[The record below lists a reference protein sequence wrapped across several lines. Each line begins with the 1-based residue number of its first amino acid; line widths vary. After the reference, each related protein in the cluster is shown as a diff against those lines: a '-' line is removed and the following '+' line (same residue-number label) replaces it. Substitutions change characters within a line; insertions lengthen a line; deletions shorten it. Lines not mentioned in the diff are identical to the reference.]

1 MTIQYNVPGSKRK
14 ELVKTIAAWLG
25 EDIKYCGA
33 PTFAYEVD
41 YFTIDRNGCL
51 SFDDRADSEVIERL
65 LEHLYDEGFECE
77 EAPETEVEPEE
88 SKPDGIAI
96 QIPLSKV
103 QVGNL
108 TRILEAKGV
117 LIRKALGIEDTGFSI
132 MENRVDFPW
141 FPADCKP
148 EELQTYMRFITALC
162 EMSVNQKRINAT
174 EKEVD
179 NEKYA
184 FRCFLLRL
192 GFIGDEFKAD
202 RKLLLKNLSG
212 SAAFKSGKAKEY
224 KVELDDDNFKIFTAK
239 SDAEADS
246 LGMKIAEEL
255 GSEFCE
261 ISEVTD

>member
-192 GFIGDEFKAD
+192 GFIGDEYKTD

-212 SAAFKSGKAKEY
+212 SAAFKSGKAKEA
-224 KVELDDDNFKIFTAK
+224 VVC
-239 SDAEADS
+239 
-246 LGMKIAEEL
+246 
-255 GSEFCE
+255 SE
-261 ISEVTD
+261 

>member
-77 EAPETEVEPEE
+77 EASETEVEPEE